1 VPTAA
6 ACHGGWTGGDGEQS
20 RGQDR
25 TGWRRRAEHPMS
37 DGVVDVEL
45 LTHGFRLDN
54 APASALLERPCSQY
68 PPHVNTMQCTS
79 IFFFLY

>member
-1 VPTAA
+1 MDTVVPTAA

-54 APASALLERPCSQY
+54 APAPAPALLCWKD
-68 PPHVNTMQCTS
+68 HAHTTLHM
-79 IFFFLY
+79 